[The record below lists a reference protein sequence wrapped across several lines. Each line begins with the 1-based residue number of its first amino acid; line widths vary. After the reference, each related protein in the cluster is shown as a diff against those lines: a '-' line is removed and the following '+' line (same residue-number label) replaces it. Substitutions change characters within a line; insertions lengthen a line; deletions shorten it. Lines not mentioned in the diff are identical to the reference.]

1 MRVNI
6 WAYAQQNFTADFDT
20 IVDGTNNTQSW
31 NTVFDQ
37 IVDQLDLRKGGTVY
51 FPTFQHSGAPQPY
64 RLKDTLRIDASNV
77 PISIEGDGGT
87 LQFITSPTAIGGNT
101 YGIYI
106 TSSDARLVSIKN
118 ISVHGNDNI
127 DCGIYVDHKVKISMA
142 DCKVRSCKKNGIE
155 INSDGWAVT
164 NVASTGNRH
173 NGFVIAGT
181 HGIGIGLN
189 AMSNCIDDSGSANIK
204 DTRGANTYIGC
215 HTSGTA
221 HSQPAYL
228 TTSEVEDSMFI
239 GCYYELDQHRPIIRK
254 ENTYWGGQI
263 EDGID
268 GAGTISHHG
277 YLFNNTEINNPP
289 ATPDTPRHEG
299 MLFKNT
305 VNPNN
310 EVWFRAGGNPAGSIF
325 EFEAMAD
332 ISTNNAQKYKWRFKY
347 RPYILQGNPLNWDNY
362 NYRNFYRFDRE
373 FNDQEDLGKNFTPL
387 AFVGINDDLQT
398 PKRISGCI
406 ALPKGYF
413 LGKTKP
419 IYVGYSN
426 STDPLPLYASVLKQ
440 NGNRIYNIT
449 PDLTD
454 PEHKHA
460 GWVYIEEDGNGGG
473 WHKFGEI
480 EP

>member
-164 NVASTGNRH
+164 NVASTGNKH
-173 NGFVIAGT
+173 NGFLIAGT

-189 AMSNCIDDSGSANIK
+189 AMSNCIDESGSANIK

-332 ISTNNAQKYKWRFKY
+332 ISDSDFPVKYKWRLRY
-347 RPYILQGNPLNWDNY
+347 YPYNNASY
-362 NYRNFYRFDRE
+362 NYPNWYGFRRVSKPYNGDEIDDRNAP
-373 FNDQEDLGKNFTPL
+373 PL
-387 AFVGINDDLQT
+387 AFVGINDDGQT

-406 ALPKGYF
+406 ALPRGYF
-413 LGKTKP
+413 LGKANP
-419 IYVGYSN
+419 IYVGY
-426 STDPLPLYASVLKQ
+426 DKELPVGK
-440 NGNRIYNIT
+440 NGNRIYDIT

>member
-6 WAYAQQNFTADFDT
+6 WAYAQQNFSPTDFAI
-20 IVDGTNNTQSW
+20 IVAGGTGPSW

-37 IVDQLDLRKGGTVY
+37 IVADLALYKGGTVY
-51 FPTFQHSGAPQPY
+51 FPTFNYLQQVQQY
-64 RLKDTLRIDASNV
+64 KLKETLYIDASNV

-87 LQFITSPTAIGGNT
+87 LQFMNAPTAIGSNT

-106 TSSDARLVSIKN
+106 TSSDARLASIKN

-127 DCGIYVDHKVKISMA
+127 DCGIYVANKVKISMA

-164 NVASTGNRH
+164 NVASTGNKH
-173 NGFVIAGT
+173 NGFLIAGT

-189 AMSNCIDDSGSANIK
+189 AMSNCIEDSGSANIK

-221 HSQPAYL
+221 YSQPAYL
-228 TTSEVEDSMFI
+228 TTSGVEDSMFI

-347 RPYILQGNPLNWDNY
+347 RPYILAVSDFDNY
-362 NYRNFYRFDRE
+362 NYRNFYRFDRD
-373 FNDQEDLGKNFTPL
+373 FNNDQDSGKNFTPL

-426 STDPLPLYASVLKQ
+426 STDPLPLYASALKQ
-440 NGNRIYNIT
+440 NGNRIYDII
-449 PDLTD
+449 PDLND

>member
-173 NGFVIAGT
+173 NGFLIAGT

-310 EVWFRAGGNPAGSIF
+310 TRDKKASLAKNELTSLKKEGDSLY
-325 EFEAMAD
+325 
-332 ISTNNAQKYKWRFKY
+332 SKLQKLIK
-347 RPYILQGNPLNWDNY
+347 
-362 NYRNFYRFDRE
+362 
-373 FNDQEDLGKNFTPL
+373 
-387 AFVGINDDLQT
+387 
-398 PKRISGCI
+398 
-406 ALPKGYF
+406 
-413 LGKTKP
+413 
-419 IYVGYSN
+419 
-426 STDPLPLYASVLKQ
+426 
-440 NGNRIYNIT
+440 
-449 PDLTD
+449 
-454 PEHKHA
+454 
-460 GWVYIEEDGNGGG
+460 
-473 WHKFGEI
+473 
-480 EP
+480 

>member
-6 WAYAQQNFTADFDT
+6 WAYAQENFTADFAT
-20 IVDGTNNTQSW
+20 IVDGTNATESW

-37 IVDQLDLRKGGTVY
+37 IVYQLNLRKGGTVY
-51 FPTFQHSGAPQPY
+51 FPTFKYQGVQQY
-64 RLKDTLRIDASNV
+64 RLKDTLRIDASDV
-77 PISIEGDGGT
+77 PINIEGDGGT
-87 LQFITSPTAIGGNT
+87 LQFMNAPNAINGNT

-106 TSSDARLVSIKN
+106 TSSDARLASIKN

-142 DCKVRSCKKNGIE
+142 DCKVRSCKKNGVE

-164 NVASTGNRH
+164 NVASTGNKH
-173 NGFVIAGT
+173 NGFLIAGT

-189 AMSNCIDDSGSANIK
+189 AMSNCIDESGSANIK

-228 TTSEVEDSMFI
+228 TTSGVEDSMFI

-277 YLFNNTEINNPP
+277 YLFNNTETDI
-289 ATPDTPRHEG
+289 TSDTPRHEG

-310 EVWFRAGGNPAGSIF
+310 EVWFRAGGDPAGSIF

-332 ISTNNAQKYKWRFKY
+332 ISDSDFPIKYKWRLRY
-347 RPYILQGNPLNWDNY
+347 HPYSYYPISPY
-362 NYRNFYRFDRE
+362 NYPNWYGFRLVKKPSSGFEFDNR
-373 FNDQEDLGKNFTPL
+373 DAPPL
-387 AFVGINDDLQT
+387 AFVGINDDGLT

-406 ALPKGYF
+406 ALPRGYF
-413 LGKTKP
+413 LGKANP
-419 IYVGYSN
+419 IYVGY
-426 STDPLPLYASVLKQ
+426 DKELPVGK
-440 NGNRIYNIT
+440 NGDRIYNIT